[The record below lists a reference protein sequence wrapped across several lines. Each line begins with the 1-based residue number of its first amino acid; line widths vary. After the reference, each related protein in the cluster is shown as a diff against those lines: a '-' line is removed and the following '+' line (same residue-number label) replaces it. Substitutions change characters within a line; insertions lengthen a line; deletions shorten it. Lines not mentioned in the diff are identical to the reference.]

1 MKKQIALRA
10 LLGFPLGVFIG
21 YTITIIIST
30 IFANGFYSPV
40 VPELAQQAG
49 SEINAVWIQY
59 GLAGIL
65 GSVISAGSLIWEIE
79 HWNIMKQTIVHF
91 VLVSV
96 TMLPVAYLAKWVAA
110 TPLSLL
116 SYFGVFAGLYFLIWL
131 GMYLVLR
138 NNIKKANQKI
148 QAKDE

>member
-21 YTITIIIST
+21 YTITMVISS

-40 VPELAQQAG
+40 VPALAEQAG
-49 SEINAVWIQY
+49 SQINAVWLQY
-59 GLAGIL
+59 GLTGVL
-65 GSVISAGSLIWEIE
+65 GAVIAAGSLIWEIE

-91 VLVSV
+91 ILVSV
-96 TMLPVAYLAKWVAA
+96 TILPVAYLAKWVAG

-116 SYFGVFAGLYFLIWL
+116 SYFGVFAALYFVIWL
-131 GMYLVLR
+131 CMYFVLR
-138 NNIKKANQKI
+138 NKIKKANQKI
-148 QAKDE
+148 QAEKQ

>member
-1 MKKQIALRA
+1 MKKQIAFRA

-40 VPELAQQAG
+40 VPELVRQAG

-79 HWNIMKQTIVHF
+79 RWNIMKQTIVHF
-91 VLVSV
+91 ILVSV
-96 TMLPVAYLAKWVAA
+96 TMLPIAYLAKWVAA

-116 SYFGVFAGLYFLIWL
+116 SYFGAFAGLYFLIWL

-138 NNIKKANQKI
+138 NKIKKANQKI